1 MSRSPDYETPGESMG
16 DAELSTNIECLLQG
30 WFDSCDREELLDLHT
45 YLGGAKMVHIKHE
58 CFDCGEMIHKEEC
71 HQHAPDFLCEACHLQ
86 RYYEDSEY
94 REETDQRRAVD
105 SIVELDQEPMKHS
118 CPDCGEMITKDEC
131 PKEAPDF
138 VCEPCHLERYKNI
151 PAWREETDQRR
162 NAE

>member
-1 MSRSPDYETPGESMG
+1 MG
-16 DAELSTNIECLLQG
+16 DAELATNIERLLQG

-45 YLGGAKMVHIKHE
+45 TLGGA
-58 CFDCGEMIHKEEC
+58 
-71 HQHAPDFLCEACHLQ
+71 EA
-86 RYYEDSEY
+86 
-94 REETDQRRAVD
+94 
-105 SIVELDQEPMKHS
+105 PMKHS

-151 PAWREETDQRR
+151 PAWREETNQRR